1 MDENTITLN
10 QYNVLGQKIDIDIN
24 KIRNNEKLE
33 YVILKNFNV
42 TNKIMLILETLKNIK
57 KIWFVNCNI
66 IEKIK
71 INNIDSIRIE
81 NCENISNICYEQNIN
96 YLYINNCKE
105 FDVNTIVNLDLK
117 GFELEYTIPQNLQVL
132 CEMKCLEILS
142 LKEIDLTKGHL
153 NIPKSLKKIILN
165 GSKVANKEVVMN
177 YFKEKNI
184 QIEFLDKNLP
194 IG

>member
-10 QYNVLGQKIDIDIN
+10 QYNVLGQKIDVDIN
-24 KIRNNEKLE
+24 KIKNNEKLE

-42 TNKIMLILETLKNIK
+42 TNKIMLILKTLKNLK

-132 CEMKCLEILS
+132 CEMKCLETLS
-142 LKEIDLTKGHL
+142 LKEIDLIKGHL
-153 NIPKSLKKIILN
+153 NIPKSLRKIILN

>member
-10 QYNVLGQKIDIDIN
+10 QYNVLGQKIDVDIN
-24 KIRNNEKLE
+24 KIKNNEKLE

-57 KIWFVNCNI
+57 KVWFVNCNI

-132 CEMKCLEILS
+132 CEMKCLETLS
-142 LKEIDLTKGHL
+142 LKEIDLIKGHL
-153 NIPKSLKKIILN
+153 NIPKSLRKIILN